1 MGLQS
6 LIGDVKSTVGNNIK
20 SFLESAWGAVSG
32 LSSNIGSFVANI
44 WGGGFAGVSNFDA
57 LKTAVTNYANK
68 VQEIIDEYDT
78 SADLE
83 QTFQGK
89 AGEEMTTF
97 ITATKSL
104 LDAYVRLVNKWN
116 DELDDAYAKYQA
128 GDQTLQSNVASDAQ
142 AVEQAAQNVSI
153 G

>member
-1 MGLQS
+1 MGLQA

-32 LSSNIGSFVANI
+32 ISANIGSFVANV
-44 WGGGFAGVSNFDA
+44 WSGGFAGVSNFEA
-57 LKTAVTNYANK
+57 LKTAITNYANK

-78 SADLE
+78 KADLE
-83 QTFQGK
+83 QTFKGK

-97 ITATKSL
+97 IAATKSL
-104 LDAYVRLVNKWN
+104 LDAYVKLVTKWKE
-116 DELDDAYAKYQA
+116 ELDDAYEKYQQ
-128 GDQTLQSNVASDAQ
+128 GDTSLQSNVASDAQ